1 MGRGCYLFLYPMA
14 SFQNFKDNALSYLVV
29 ALVTGV
35 GYKINVLDQKVDKL
49 MEVSAGTVVRIEG
62 LEREVFKTVYNIHT
76 PVPPYKLPL
85 QIKMNEVVA
94 VINEN
99 DLTPKEYETF
109 N

>member
-1 MGRGCYLFLYPMA
+1 MA
-14 SFQNFKDNALSYLVV
+14 SFQNFKDNALSYLAI
-29 ALVTGV
+29 ALITGV
-35 GYKINVLDQKVDKL
+35 GYKINVLDQKVDRL

-85 QIKMNEVVA
+85 QVKMNEVVA
-94 VINEN
+94 VINKN
-99 DLTPKEYETF
+99 DLTPKKYETF

>member
-1 MGRGCYLFLYPMA
+1 MA
-14 SFQNFKDNALSYLVV
+14 SFQNFKDNALSYLAI
-29 ALVTGV
+29 ALITGV
-35 GYKINVLDQKVDKL
+35 GYKINVLDQKVDRL
-49 MEVSAGTVVRIEG
+49 MEVSAGTVVRLEG

>member
-1 MGRGCYLFLYPMA
+1 MA

-29 ALVTGV
+29 VLVTGV

-49 MEVSAGTVVRIEG
+49 MEVSTGSAVRIEA

-76 PVPPYKLPL
+76 PAPPYKLPL
-85 QIKMNEVVA
+85 QVKMNEVVA
-94 VINEN
+94 IINDN
-99 DLTPKEYETF
+99 DLTPKKYEAF